1 MFSWASDALISSS
14 LDTAQDMRSRIVD
27 AATERFR
34 HYGYGKTTMAEI
46 ARDCDMSAGNLYRY
60 FESKSDI
67 GAAVS
72 TAWFSALQQAVRH
85 AVAKPGLSARDQLEA
100 YVLGL
105 AEFTLET
112 CRDSPHIQEMVD
124 FLCEERRD
132 LLENHMSALN
142 VLVAEIIAAGNERGE
157 FAAKDVNQAARA
169 FQIAC
174 THFQYPPLLTLMD
187 EECLA
192 ADARA
197 VVDLVVMGLNG

>member
-1 MFSWASDALISSS
+1 MNSPAI
-14 LDTAQDMRSRIVD
+14 DTAQDMRSRIVE

-67 GAAVS
+67 GAAVGS
-72 TAWFSALQQAVRH
+72 AWFSALQDAARR
-85 AVAKPGLSARDQLEA
+85 AIGEAGPSARGRLEA
-100 YVLGL
+100 YVR
-105 AEFTLET
+105 AVAAFTLET

-124 FLCEERRD
+124 FLCIERRE
-132 LLENHMSALN
+132 LLEDHMAVLN
-142 VLVAEIIAAGNERGE
+142 ALVAGIIAAGNERGE
-157 FAAKDVNQAARA
+157 FATRDVEGAARA

-187 EECLA
+187 EDCLA
-192 ADARA
+192 SDARS
-197 VVDLVVMGLNG
+197 VVDLIVVGLNG